1 MENDSCLVKLAKLA
15 LIIGA
20 PALLGTGYG
29 IHNTPMIYAGLILV
43 GVLLVVVPTRSS
55 KAPQSLSI
63 AKLADLARAGNLT
76 ADKTTR
82 AFCRD
87 ILSRLEGITPDDE
100 TDTELFDL
108 QSDLEDIIRSKPGKK
123 LEQN

>member
-1 MENDSCLVKLAKLA
+1 MKNNSCLVSLAKIA
-15 LIIGA
+15 LLIGA
-20 PALLGTGYG
+20 PAILGAGYA

-55 KAPQSLSI
+55 NAPQSLSI

-82 AFCRD
+82 AFFRD

-100 TDTELFDL
+100 SEMELFDL

-123 LEQN
+123 LEQI